1 MQIFIDC
8 DPGHDDVLAILL
20 ALAHP
25 DQLTIKGIT
34 TVAGNST
41 VENVT
46 DNIQKVLDYLDY
58 PIPVAMGNARPLR
71 REPEPQPMAHGV
83 SGMDGP
89 ELPAATSKL
98 DPRGAVEFLHD
109 EILLQKEP
117 VVLVTLAPLTNIALL
132 LEQYPDVKAKIARI
146 CMMGGSL
153 NGGNILPRSEF
164 NIYHDPEAAKIV
176 FNSGVPITMS
186 GLEVCAEAKTML
198 ADFAPLQHGGRVS
211 RLAYELMDFYCGYAR
226 QRNWDYTNVFDA
238 VPIAQLLQPELF
250 CGTEYRVDV
259 ETEGELC
266 RGMTVS
272 IQGEFKLPLSR
283 VMVLEHADGPRF
295 SALMLDALRILDEEQ
310 PA

>member
-1 MQIFIDC
+1 VQIFIDC

-25 DQLTIKGIT
+25 DQLNIQGIT

-46 DNIQKVLDYLDY
+46 DNIRKVLDYLGY
-58 PIPVAMGNARPLR
+58 SIPVAMGTARPLR
-71 REPEPQPMAHGV
+71 REPEPQPMAHGI

-89 ELPAATSKL
+89 NLPAATSKVEA
-98 DPRGAVEFLHD
+98 RGAVEFLHE
-109 EILLQKEP
+109 EIMRQTEP

-132 LEQYPDVKAKIARI
+132 LEHYPEVKAKISRI
-146 CMMGGSL
+146 AMMGGSL
-153 NGGNILPRSEF
+153 DGGNILPRSEF

-176 FNSGVPITMS
+176 FHSGIPITMS

-198 ADFAPLQHGGRVS
+198 SDFVPLQYGGRVS

-226 QRNWDYTNVFDA
+226 ERNWDHTNVFDA

-250 CGTEYRVDV
+250 SGAEYRVDI
-259 ETEGELC
+259 ETEGNLC
-266 RGMTVS
+266 RGMTVA
-272 IQGEFKLPLSR
+272 IRGEFTPPKSS
-283 VMVLEHADGPRF
+283 VFVLEHADGSRF
-295 SALMLDALRILDEEQ
+295 SALMLDALRILDKTQ
-310 PA
+310 PD

>member
-25 DQLTIKGIT
+25 DLLTIKGIT

-46 DNIQKVLDYLDY
+46 DNIQKVLDYLGY
-58 PIPVAMGNARPLR
+58 SIPVAMGSARPLR
-71 REPEPQPMAHGV
+71 REPEPQPMAHGI

-89 ELPAATSKL
+89 CLPAATSKL
-98 DPRGAVEFLHD
+98 DTRGAVEFLY
-109 EILLQKEP
+109 EP

-132 LEQYPDVKAKIARI
+132 LQQYPDVKAKIARI

-176 FNSGVPITMS
+176 FHSGIPITMS

-198 ADFAPLQHGGRVS
+198 SDFEPLKNGGRVS
-211 RLAYELMDFYCGYAR
+211 RLAHELMDFYCGYAR
-226 QRNWDYTNVFDA
+226 QRGWDYTNVFDA
-238 VPIAQLLQPELF
+238 VPVAQLLQPELF

-272 IQGEFKLPLSR
+272 IHGEFTQPQSR

-295 SALMLDALRILDEEQ
+295 SALMLDALRILDEAQ
-310 PA
+310 PD

>member
-1 MQIFIDC
+1 MQIYIDC

-46 DNIQKVLDYLDY
+46 DNILKVLDYLGY
-58 PIPVAMGNARPLR
+58 SIPVAMGSARPLH

-89 ELPAATSKL
+89 ILPAATSRV
-98 DPRGAVEFLHD
+98 DARGAVEFLH
-109 EILLQKEP
+109 EKIMQETEPVILL
-117 VVLVTLAPLTNIALL
+117 TLAPLTNIALL
-132 LEQYPDVKAKIARI
+132 LERHPDVKPKIARI

-153 NGGNILPRSEF
+153 DGGNILPRSEF

-198 ADFAPLQHGGRVS
+198 ADFEPL
-211 RLAYELMDFYCGYAR
+211 
-226 QRNWDYTNVFDA
+226 
-238 VPIAQLLQPELF
+238 
-250 CGTEYRVDV
+250 
-259 ETEGELC
+259 
-266 RGMTVS
+266 
-272 IQGEFKLPLSR
+272 
-283 VMVLEHADGPRF
+283 
-295 SALMLDALRILDEEQ
+295 
-310 PA
+310 